1 MNDVDYVMRWEN
13 QHRKKREPSGVA
25 VATGL
30 CIAFAVLVAGY
41 FVALI
46 LLS

>member
-1 MNDVDYVMRWEN
+1 MNDLDYVMQWEN
-13 QHRKKREPSGVA
+13 RNRKKPVSGVA